1 MSEELRAK
9 SKSMY
14 CYKKEQDQDLCE
26 SHVKSLTCVTIP
38 TYNNAS
44 TIRDVVERTLAQNID
59 VIVVNDGSTDNTR
72 EILQGID
79 GIEVINLTKN
89 SGKGTALMAGFRA
102 ARAHGYRYAITL
114 DADGQHYPE
123 DVPLMLDASQR
134 NPDAIIVGART
145 GLDGVE
151 RSGGS
156 RFANAFSNFWFA
168 VQTFRRL
175 RDTQSGF
182 RLYPLKSVLRYA
194 TSRYEAELELLV
206 FASWHG
212 VDIVEQPVRVYYP
225 PAEERVSHFRPFMDF
240 MRITVLNTVLCVL
253 AVVYALPL
261 ACLRWLRTLV
271 YTLYSLLFFLF
282 MCLVVLMPAS
292 LLLPL
297 IIRDRDKC
305 TWAVHRVLYF
315 VGRTV
320 MEWHGIPGVK
330 CIQHNPNHETYSTP
344 AMVICNHQS
353 SLDLMAI
360 LAQSPKIAILTKDWV
375 YKNLFF
381 GSILRCGEYYPVSEG
396 MDVLLP
402 KLRSLVERG
411 YSIMMFPEGTRSADC
426 RVQRF
431 HQGAFRIAQEL
442 DLDILPLVVSEP
454 GRVLPKHGRLLR
466 KGVFNVLTCKRV
478 SPAEYTQWGDT
489 KKIASCF
496 RKYYRK
502 KVAELRNGMP

>member
-1 MSEELRAK
+1 MC
-9 SKSMY
+9 
-14 CYKKEQDQDLCE
+14 CYKKDRVQDYCE
-26 SHVKSLTCVTIP
+26 SYVKSLTCVIIP

-44 TIRDVVERTLAQNID
+44 TILDVVERSLAQNID

-72 EILQGID
+72 EILQGIA
-79 GIEVINLTKN
+79 GIDVINLSKN
-89 SGKGTALMAGFRA
+89 SGKGSALMAGFRE
-102 ARAHGYRYAITL
+102 ARARGYRYAITL

-123 DVPLMLDASQR
+123 DIPLMLDASSR
-134 NPDAIIVGART
+134 NPNAIIVGTRT
-145 GLDGVE
+145 GLDGVK

-175 RDTQSGF
+175 RDTQSGY

-212 VDIVEQPVRVYYP
+212 VDFVEQPVRVYYP
-225 PAEERVSHFRPFMDF
+225 PAEERVTHFRPVRDF
-240 MRITVLNTVLCVL
+240 MRITVLNTCLCVL

-261 ACLRWLRTLV
+261 ACLRWLCTMV

-282 MCLVVLMPAS
+282 WCIALLIPAS
-292 LLLPL
+292 ILLPM
-297 IIRDRDKC
+297 IIRDRNEC
-305 TWAVHRVLYF
+305 TWSVHRVLHF
-315 VGRTV
+315 VGRVV
-320 MEWHGIPGVK
+320 MDWHGIPGVK
-330 CIQHNPNHETYSTP
+330 CSQYNPDNETYSKP

-375 YKNLFF
+375 YNNLFF

-396 MDVLLP
+396 MEVLLP

-426 RVQRF
+426 LVQRF

-442 DLDILPLVVSEP
+442 NLDILPLVVSEP
-454 GRVLPKHGRLLR
+454 GRVLPKNGRYLR
-466 KGVFNVLTCKRV
+466 KGVFKVFTGKRV
-478 SPAEYTQWGDT
+478 SPTDYNQWGDT

-496 RKYYRK
+496 RKYYIN
-502 KVAELRNGMP
+502 KVAELRIGKS